1 MSFSAESLSSLYVH
15 RSKEEQSSDPDATS
29 AVRWRARLP
38 PVRAGLRT
46 ALLLAVW
53 ALACENPLAP
63 DPCGPI
69 PQVTVHVG
77 ETSSVTAC
85 FNDPNG
91 DMLSYTVAS
100 SNRSV
105 ATATVAG
112 ATITVSGVAPGS
124 ATVRLTAR
132 DPGGLQGQQSF
143 QVMVPNRAPQIRG
156 TPPSIT
162 VQVGESATV
171 EVSQYFTEPDG
182 EMLTYTA
189 VSSDA
194 EVAAVS
200 VAGSAITVT
209 AEAKGSA
216 TITITATDPGGLS
229 ATQSFRMTVPNRPPV
244 PVGAID
250 AQTIEVGQSATL
262 DAAVYFSDPDGDPLT
277 YTVTSSNSGV
287 ARGSVRE
294 STLTIAAV
302 AAGRATLTVTASD
315 QDGSAQQTF
324 RVTVPNRAPRRV
336 GSIPAQTIEVGE
348 RATVNASR
356 YFSDPDGDAL
366 TYTAT
371 SSNSSVAR
379 ASASGSTVTITAAR
393 AGSAT
398 ITVTARDPEGL
409 SATQQVRVTVP
420 QPNRAPRR
428 VGSIPAQTI
437 EVGERT
443 TVNASR
449 YFSDP
454 DGDALTYTATSSN
467 SSVARASASGS
478 TVTITAARAGSATI
492 TVTARD
498 PEGLSATQ
506 QVRVTVPQPNR
517 APRRVGSIPAQTIE
531 AGERATV
538 NASRYFSDPDGD
550 ALTYTA
556 TSSNSSVARTSVS
569 GFTVTIT
576 AASDGSAT
584 VRVTATDP
592 DGLSATQSFAITVE
606 GAGNRSP
613 ATVGSIA
620 AKSVNVGESVNVNV
634 SSYFNDPD
642 GDALTYTARSSNTG
656 VVTASVSGST
666 VTMTGVAVG
675 SATVRVTATDP
686 GDLSATQSFTVTVQS
701 GGGQAMTVEIE
712 SCTGTLLVPGTQVYR
727 ITITGTVRANRA
739 VTFVRA
745 TGYVNGVLL
754 GVDLLGSIAAGQS
767 EDFSITG
774 VHTLTQTT
782 ARCEVRVEGRTAGA
796 TAGRELRV
804 RASAQSGIRGVS

>member
-1 MSFSAESLSSLYVH
+1 MLALW
-15 RSKEEQSSDPDATS
+15 
-29 AVRWRARLP
+29 AV
-38 PVRAGLRT
+38 
-46 ALLLAVW
+46 
-53 ALACENPLAP
+53 ACENPLAP

-69 PQVTVHVG
+69 PAVTVHVG

-91 DMLSYTVAS
+91 DVLSYTVAS
-100 SNRSV
+100 SNPSV

-112 ATITVSGVAPGS
+112 AAVTVSGVAPGG
-124 ATVRLTAR
+124 ATVTLTAR

-143 QVMVPNRAPQIRG
+143 QVMVPNRAPQTRG

-162 VQVGESATV
+162 VQVGKSATV

-182 EMLTYTA
+182 EILTYTA
-189 VSSDA
+189 VPSDA

-216 TITITATDPGGLS
+216 AVTITATDPGGLS

-244 PVGAID
+244 PVGTID
-250 AQTIEVGQSATL
+250 AQTIGVSQSVTL

-277 YTVTSSNSGV
+277 YTVASSNSGV

-324 RVTVPNRAPRRV
+324 RVTVPNRAPQRV

-348 RATVNASR
+348 RATVDASR

-366 TYTAT
+366 TYTAR

-379 ASASGSTVTITAAR
+379 ASVSGSTVTITATR

-437 EVGERT
+437 EVGERA
-443 TVNASR
+443 TVDASR

-467 SSVARASASGS
+467 SSVARASVSGS
-478 TVTITAARAGSATI
+478 TVTITAAG
-492 TVTARD
+492 
-498 PEGLSATQ
+498 
-506 QVRVTVPQPNR
+506 
-517 APRRVGSIPAQTIE
+517 
-531 AGERATV
+531 
-538 NASRYFSDPDGD
+538 
-550 ALTYTA
+550 
-556 TSSNSSVARTSVS
+556 
-569 GFTVTIT
+569 
-576 AASDGSAT
+576 DGSAT

-592 DGLSATQSFAITVE
+592 GGLSATQSFAITVE
-606 GAGNRSP
+606 SAGNQPP
-613 ATVGSIA
+613 ATVGSIG
-620 AKSVNVGESVNVNV
+620 AKSVNAGESVRVDA

-656 VVTASVSGST
+656 VATASVSGST
-666 VTMTGVAVG
+666 VTVTGVADG

-686 GDLSATQSFTVTVQS
+686 GGLSATQSFTVTVQS
-701 GGGQAMTVEIE
+701 GGGQGLTVEIE
-712 SCTGTLLVPGTQVYR
+712 SCTATLLVPGTQVYR

-745 TGYVNGVLL
+745 TGYINGVLL
-754 GVDLLGSIAAGQS
+754 GVDLLGSIAAGES

-774 VHTLTQTT
+774 IHTLTQTT
-782 ARCEVRVEGRTAGA
+782 ARCYVEVEGRTVGA

-804 RASAQSGIRGVS
+804 HTSAQSGIRGVS